1 MANESKEC
9 LLQDI
14 ILSIQAK
21 KMENLMKELYVVEQD
36 VVHALERIEAEQNDS
51 YYDIWHFEIDRK
63 AISKQILICRFED
76 FFRIWEML
84 TTKSIEKSVRFILRQ
99 DGNERYWMV
108 VEDKEL
114 LLSVYERL
122 SKLRKSAFY
131 QKLVKK
137 PGYRYTTG
145 YESDIKETLKRMKTA
160 IGQAIAMDG
169 SLFMLIQRF

>member
-99 DGNERYWMV
+99 DENERYWMV
-108 VEDKEL
+108 V
-114 LLSVYERL
+114 
-122 SKLRKSAFY
+122 
-131 QKLVKK
+131 
-137 PGYRYTTG
+137 
-145 YESDIKETLKRMKTA
+145 
-160 IGQAIAMDG
+160 
-169 SLFMLIQRF
+169 